1 MSTES
6 IHIALRRA
14 RSAHAS
20 AEHDLAVLLCR
31 LHASGLYAERAHSS
45 VVQYAE
51 VELDL
56 TPRHTLELVAI
67 GRKLP
72 KLPALAAAF
81 ASGQL
86 GWTKARELI
95 KVATAETDEA
105 WVARARTTT
114 SRDLEALVTHARP
127 GEKPPDTR
135 TQLTRGPVR
144 SVLRF
149 ELDVADAEIVRRAL
163 RLLRLEGE
171 HGIETT
177 DAQLLTEMARRLLA
191 SEDAPQVPAPAA
203 ADARYRVV
211 VHTGRG
217 ESSVPHVGDTDV
229 DTATAEM
236 TACDAELLTV
246 GPASDTRAGAV
257 AGEASDRLTHVVP
270 PAVRRRV
277 IHRFGD
283 RCAVP
288 YCRCRQFLDIHHVV
302 PRSEGPTW
310 GESGLLPL
318 CPIHHRALHERTLL
332 LVFTDGAARFFHAD
346 GQPFGPGAEP
356 LGVHDAAPDALER
369 LRGVLDGPGRTSAE
383 AAHHAGLSHGRA
395 AHLLSV
401 LHGLGEVVVSPLGEW
416 HRVDRALPIAS

>member
-14 RSAHAS
+14 RNAHAS

-31 LHASGLYAERAHSS
+31 LHASGLYAERGHSS

-56 TPRHTLELVAI
+56 TPRHTMELVAI

-95 KVATAETDEA
+95 KVATPETDSE
-105 WVARARTTT
+105 WVTRARTAT
-114 SRDLEALVTHARP
+114 SRDLEALVAHTRP
-127 GEKPPDTR
+127 GEKPPDPR
-135 TQLTRGPVR
+135 TQLSRGPVR

-149 ELDVADAEIVRRAL
+149 ELDVADADIVRRAL

-171 HGIETT
+171 HGVETS

-191 SEDAPQVPAPAA
+191 SENAPQVPAPAA

-211 VHTGRG
+211 VHTGR
-217 ESSVPHVGDTDV
+217 SDAAVPQVGDTEV

-246 GPASDTRAGAV
+246 GPASADAAGV
-257 AGEASDRLTHVVP
+257 NEGSDRLTHVVT

-302 PRSEGPTW
+302 PRSQGPTW
-310 GESGLLPL
+310 GEGGLLPL
-318 CPIHHRALHERTLL
+318 CPMHHRAVHERTLL
-332 LVFTDGAARFFHAD
+332 LIVADGTVRFCHAD

-356 LGVHDAAPDALER
+356 LGAHDDAPDALER
-369 LRGVLDGPGRTSAE
+369 LRAALEGPGLTSAE
-383 AAHHAGLSHGRA
+383 AAHLAGLSHGRA
-395 AHLLSV
+395 VHLLHV

-416 HRVDRALPIAS
+416 HRVDRALVVVT

>member
-31 LHASGLYAERAHSS
+31 LHASRLYAERGHSS

-56 TPRHTLELVAI
+56 TPRHTMELVAI

-81 ASGQL
+81 ATGQL

-95 KVATAETDEA
+95 KVATAETDEE

-114 SRDLEALVTHARP
+114 SRDLEALVAHTRP

-171 HGIETT
+171 HGVETS

-203 ADARYRVV
+203 ADTRYRVV
-211 VHTGRG
+211 VHTGRS
-217 ESSVPHVGDTDV
+217 EVAVPHVGETEV
-229 DTATAEM
+229 DPATAEM
-236 TACDAELLTV
+236 AACDAELLTV
-246 GPASDTRAGAV
+246 GPASTNATA
-257 AGEASDRLTHVVP
+257 ASEPSDRLTHVVS

-288 YCRCRQFLDIHHVV
+288 HCRSRQFLDIHHVV
-302 PRSEGPTW
+302 PRSQGPTW
-310 GESGLLPL
+310 GEGGLLPL
-318 CPIHHRALHERTLL
+318 CPMHHRAIHERTLL
-332 LVFTDGAARFFHAD
+332 LVVTDGTARFCHAD

-356 LGVHDAAPDALER
+356 AGVNDAAPDALER
-369 LRGVLDGPGRTSAE
+369 LREALDGPGRTSAE

-401 LHGLGEVVVSPLGEW
+401 LYGLGEVVVTPLGEW
-416 HRVDRALPIAS
+416 HRVDRALKIAS